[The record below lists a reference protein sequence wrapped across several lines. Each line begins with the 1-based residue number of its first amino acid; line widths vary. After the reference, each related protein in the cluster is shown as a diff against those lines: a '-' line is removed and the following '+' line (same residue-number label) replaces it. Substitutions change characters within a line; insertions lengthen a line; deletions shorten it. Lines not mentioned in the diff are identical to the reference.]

1 MFCRRGIQGFARTDM
16 ADKKTKSAVK
26 TFAPL
31 AGIFKSISF
40 TKMREMVEA
49 LINKEFQYGILRDDP
64 DIILDLAITD
74 HSGTASCDMWD
85 SRTGKTVSVPYGE
98 IAGRLRRF
106 AGEGLSKAAVLL
118 PSSSPFGS
126 LAVTR
131 FVSIH
136 KNPETEITDTE
147 LASAFAKNLNL
158 DLEEME
164 NSPSYIVCEETPSD
178 IRYFISTI
186 PGDVQFKL
194 EESVILDNTLGDEV
208 TAVRAMDRIIPL
220 SNYLVSLI
228 PEDIYTN
235 MFLCL
240 EQRGNNL
247 FIWNLHR
254 LSNGLFV
261 PIASETKKIPL
272 VETHDGLVNIINLL
286 EHEMVRI
293 KNYQAPERV
302 LIVSDGRPML
312 DGLFKT
318 VDLIN
323 VCRDVLNFEAERS
336 DDVKVFECENAAI
349 AGTLLMEDRIVK
361 NFTDIQKRLGA

>member
-1 MFCRRGIQGFARTDM
+1 M
-16 ADKKTKSAVK
+16 ADKKTKSAGK

-31 AGIFKSISF
+31 AGVFRSISF
-40 TKMREMVEA
+40 TKMREMVES
-49 LINKEFQYGILRDDP
+49 LISKEFQYGILRDEP

-74 HSGTASCDMWD
+74 HSGAASCDMWD
-85 SRTGKTVSVPYGE
+85 NRTNKTASVPYGE

-106 AGEGLSKAAVLL
+106 ADTGLVKAAVLL

-131 FVSIH
+131 FVSMH
-136 KNPETEITDTE
+136 KNPEKVITDGD
-147 LASAFAKNLNL
+147 LALAFAKNLNL

-164 NSPSYIVCEETPSD
+164 NSPNYIVCEETLSD

-186 PGDVQFKL
+186 PSDVQYKL
-194 EESVILDNTLGDEV
+194 EESVILDNILGNEI
-208 TAVRAMDRIIPL
+208 TAVRATDRIIPL

-228 PEDIYTN
+228 PDDRYTN

-302 LIVSDGRPML
+302 LVVSDGRPML

-318 VDLIN
+318 ADLIN
-323 VCRDVLNFEAERS
+323 VCKDVLNFEAERS
-336 DDVKVFECENAAI
+336 DDVRVFECENAAI
-349 AGTLLMEDRIVK
+349 AGTLLMEDRLVK
-361 NFTDIQKRLGA
+361 NFPEIQKRLGA